1 MKYNIHQLPSP
12 GFLTYQLTKEEMDF
26 VWTRIAKASDESKN
40 PKLYN
45 DRLAGNISKSYDMG
59 IYDLD
64 IINNIIFRL
73 AHEYERQFSSTV
85 KPYEDQV
92 AGEAVYHLAL
102 RDWWVNY
109 QYQNEFNPMHD
120 HSGTY
125 SFVIWLKIPTNF
137 KEQSNKSIAKN
148 SSNPDAISNFSL
160 TYTDV
165 FGKIRELL
173 FGMDKNR
180 EGQILFFPAQINHSV
195 YPFYDE
201 DDARVS
207 VSGNIGLVEA

>member
-1 MKYNIHQLPSP
+1 MNDRLEIPINKIDFPNYGVIQSVLPQSIVNQLND
-12 GFLTYQLTKEEMDF
+12 YID
-26 VWTRIAKASDESKN
+26 IAKKKDETHNK
-40 PKLYN
+40 K
-45 DRLAGNISKSYDMG
+45 LAGNISLSLELFDTK
-59 IYDLD
+59 
-64 IINNIIFRL
+64 NIISPFVLLIMKEYEKIYPQPFRL
-73 AHEYERQFSSTV
+73 
-85 KPYEDQV
+85 
-92 AGEAVYHLAL
+92 LATDKNYNAQL
-102 RDWWVNY
+102 QSLWVNF

>member
-1 MKYNIHQLPSP
+1 MNDGLKISIKKIDFPNYGVIQSVLPQSIVNQLND
-12 GFLTYQLTKEEMDF
+12 YID
-26 VWTRIAKASDESKN
+26 IAKKKDETHNK
-40 PKLYN
+40 K
-45 DRLAGNISKSYDMG
+45 LAGNISLSLELFDTK
-59 IYDLD
+59 
-64 IINNIIFRL
+64 NIISPFVLLIMKEYEKIYPQPFRL
-73 AHEYERQFSSTV
+73 
-85 KPYEDQV
+85 
-92 AGEAVYHLAL
+92 LATDKNYNAEL
-102 RDWWVNY
+102 QSLWVNF

>member
-1 MKYNIHQLPSP
+1 MNDGIKIPIKKIDFPNYGVIQSVLPQSIVNQLND
-12 GFLTYQLTKEEMDF
+12 YID
-26 VWTRIAKASDESKN
+26 IAKKKDETHNK
-40 PKLYN
+40 K
-45 DRLAGNISKSYDMG
+45 LAGNISLSLELFDTK
-59 IYDLD
+59 
-64 IINNIIFRL
+64 NIIFPFVML
-73 AHEYERQFSSTV
+73 IMKEYEKIYP
-85 KPYEDQV
+85 KPFRL
-92 AGEAVYHLAL
+92 LATDKNYNAEL
-102 RDWWVNY
+102 QSLWVNF

-148 SSNPDAISNFSL
+148 SSNPDVISNFAL

-173 FGMDKNR
+173 FGMDKDR